1 VKRKKANTFPLV
13 IQEGGS
19 TGEVYVH
26 GFYSLRDARRFRVSA
41 ARAAYRTSA
50 PIHVPIEFEE
60 HLDVIEDIVKASLS
74 PVYPQDD
81 HL

>member
-1 VKRKKANTFPLV
+1 VKKKTKTFPLV

-19 TGEVYVH
+19 TGEIYVH

-50 PIHVPIEFEE
+50 PIRVPIELAE
-60 HLDVIEDIVKASLS
+60 HLDVIEDIVTASLN
-74 PVYPQDD
+74 PVYPRDE